1 MGILQQTGVMA
12 STVEG
17 GMVRVYHTADLCVH
31 TGLNSPTI
39 DAHIVLRERQR
50 EPSCNMDH
58 LPHQINAGNAFGD
71 GVLHL
76 AIVAMD

>member
-1 MGILQQTGVMA
+1 MA
-12 STVEG
+12 STEEG

-50 EPSCNMDH
+50 VPSCNMDH

-76 AIVAMD
+76 ATVAMD